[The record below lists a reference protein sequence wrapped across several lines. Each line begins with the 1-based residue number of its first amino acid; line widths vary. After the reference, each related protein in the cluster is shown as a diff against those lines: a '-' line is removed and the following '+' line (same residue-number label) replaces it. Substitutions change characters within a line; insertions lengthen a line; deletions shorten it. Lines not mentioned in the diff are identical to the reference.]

1 MWSPLIEKLFRRD
14 GLRTKW
20 GESMG
25 EDTADKATGIK
36 VDLRLV
42 KDTLARRKK
51 EASKANVEVAKFG
64 ASPMKITGDS
74 SKLFVE
80 SKIVIDNLAKEEHK
94 KINRII
100 VPSLQIVGNKIT
112 LFSVAL
118 EANGVYVAVREG
130 SAFIPSHVSHTK
142 EFKRVIKLLLKFK
155 AATMDLM
162 AFGLDGEDEYSSNSN
177 SNNNNNSSNSNK
189 SNSRNSNSNISW
201 LRGTWVPPTGE
212 KKRLPA
218 LPEQLFFCK

>member
-1 MWSPLIEKLFRRD
+1 MEFHSYLFEKTIDCTEADVVVKMWSPLIEKLFRRD

-20 GESMG
+20 AESMG
-25 EDTADKATGIK
+25 EDAADKATGIK

-64 ASPMKITGDS
+64 ARPMKITGDS

-100 VPSLQIVGNKIT
+100 VPSLQIVG
-112 LFSVAL
+112 
-118 EANGVYVAVREG
+118 
-130 SAFIPSHVSHTK
+130 
-142 EFKRVIKLLLKFK
+142 KLNHSY
-155 AATMDLM
+155 A
-162 AFGLDGEDEYSSNSN
+162 
-177 SNNNNNSSNSNK
+177 
-189 SNSRNSNSNISW
+189 I
-201 LRGTWVPPTGE
+201 
-212 KKRLPA
+212 
-218 LPEQLFFCK
+218 FFL